1 MLCHVERSETSRV
14 IFLAA
19 SGGSTSKS
27 EILRFA
33 RNDKPSSASTNCAR
47 LPKFFSGVCRDL
59 VLSSRMFKGA
69 LVLALGF
76 LTVCF
81 PVAAQEAKHSRGS
94 QHRVAASAVR
104 PLDEVSN
111 LSIYRPNLINA
122 SNSILFRNGP
132 VRAWSDGA
140 QLVSE
145 SAFVQI
151 GMAPLGLFPAAY
163 LAPSDVGSTPIR
175 KPSAGPNYPSANL
188 APDGKDSP
196 VEMLSSPLNHVY
208 VTGEVGFVYG
218 QWSGR
223 GNGDY
228 WQNYVWGQAG
238 NDKFQINAGAA
249 FENWS
254 GNSPKI
260 RAYPFSR

>member
-1 MLCHVERSETSRV
+1 ML
-14 IFLAA
+14 
-19 SGGSTSKS
+19 
-27 EILRFA
+27 
-33 RNDKPSSASTNCAR
+33 
-47 LPKFFSGVCRDL
+47 
-59 VLSSRMFKGA
+59 KGA
-69 LVLALGF
+69 LFLALGF
-76 LTVCF
+76 VAVCF
-81 PVAAQEAKHSRGS
+81 PVAAQEARHSRGS
-94 QHRVAASAVR
+94 QHRAAASAVR

-111 LSIYRPNLINA
+111 FSIYRPSLINA
-122 SNSILFRNGP
+122 SSSILFHNGP

-151 GMAPLGLFPAAY
+151 GMAPLDVFPAAY
-163 LAPSDVGSTPIR
+163 LAPSEVGSTPIR
-175 KPSAGPNYPSANL
+175 KPSAGPNYPSGPF

-196 VEMLSSPLNHVY
+196 AAEMLNSPLNHVY

-228 WQNYVWGQAG
+228 WQSYVWGQAG

-249 FENWS
+249 FEDCS

>member
-1 MLCHVERSETSRV
+1 
-14 IFLAA
+14 
-19 SGGSTSKS
+19 
-27 EILRFA
+27 
-33 RNDKPSSASTNCAR
+33 
-47 LPKFFSGVCRDL
+47 
-59 VLSSRMFKGA
+59 MFKGA
-69 LVLALGF
+69 LFLALGF

-122 SNSILFRNGP
+122 SNSILFHNGP

-145 SAFVQI
+145 SAFAQI
-151 GMAPLGLFPAAY
+151 GMAPLGLFPVAY
-163 LAPSDVGSTPIR
+163 WAPSDVGPTPIR
-175 KPSAGPNYPSANL
+175 QPSAVPNYPSEN
-188 APDGKDSP
+188 PGIDGKDLP
-196 VEMLSSPLNHVY
+196 TETLSSPLSHVY
-208 VTGEVGFVYG
+208 YTGEVGFVYG
-218 QWSGR
+218 QWSGK
-223 GNGDY
+223 GSGDY
-228 WQNYVWGQAG
+228 WQSYVWGQAG

-254 GNSPKI
+254 GNGPRFRSFNLA
-260 RAYPFSR
+260 R